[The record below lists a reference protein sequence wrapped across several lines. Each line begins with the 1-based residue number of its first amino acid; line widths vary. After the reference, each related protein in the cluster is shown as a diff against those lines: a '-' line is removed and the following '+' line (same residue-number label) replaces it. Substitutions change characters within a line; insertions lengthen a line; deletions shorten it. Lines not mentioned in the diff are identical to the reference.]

1 MKPPSRYRH
10 LLELNLAILFISTSG
25 VLGRVITFA
34 PPISIWGRALIGF
47 LCVAAYCVY
56 RKIPMRLASKK
67 DAGVLVLSGLLFGGH
82 WITYFYSLQ
91 WSNVAIAMIA
101 IFTYPVMTAF
111 MEPLISRAKFQWA
124 HVLLGMLVL
133 VGMYFL
139 TPEMNIENKQTKGM
153 LFGVLSAFLYA
164 IRNIISKQQVEKYS
178 GSFIMLLQTLVV
190 ALVLLPVLWV
200 YPLEGSS
207 INWFYIFLLGL
218 LTTAIG
224 HTLYV
229 NGLRNF
235 SATSAGIVSGLQPI
249 FAIILAI
256 IFLGEIPNARTLIG
270 GALILCTVLIESR
283 RTLKKS

>member
-1 MKPPSRYRH
+1 MKAPSRYRH

-34 PPISIWGRALIGF
+34 PPVSIWGRAIIGF
-47 LCVAAYCVY
+47 LCIAAYCFF
-56 RKIPMRLASKK
+56 RKIPMRLESKK
-67 DAGVLVLSGLLFGGH
+67 DAGVLVLAGLLFGGH

-91 WSNVAIAMIA
+91 WSSVAIAMIA
-101 IFTYPVMTAF
+101 VFTHPVITAF
-111 MEPLISRAKFQWA
+111 IEPLLGKAKFQWM
-124 HVLLGMLVL
+124 HVLLGLMVL
-133 VGMYFL
+133 LGIYLL
-139 TPEMNIENKQTKGM
+139 TPEMNIENQQTKGM

-164 IRNIISKQQVEKYS
+164 LRNIISKQQAEKYT
-178 GSFIMLLQTLVV
+178 GSFVMLVQTLLI

-200 YPLEGSS
+200 YPLDGPA

-235 SATSAGIVSGLQPI
+235 SATSVGIMSGLQPI
-249 FAIILAI
+249 FAIILAL
-256 IFLGEIPNARTLIG
+256 IFLREIPNARTLIG
-270 GALILCTVLIESR
+270 GALILCTVLVESR